1 MVRKQV
7 TLALIAAGVGA
18 GLATGYTHLD
28 TKALSD
34 AYAAT
39 QSAVQVGAATPVAA
53 TAAVNLPDFTAL
65 VERSGAAVVNI
76 STERKGK
83 MGKIDIEGLDEDN
96 PMFEFFKRFGGVPG
110 MPGLTPGPGPQRPPF
125 QARGLGSG
133 FIVTPDGYVITN
145 AHVIDDAEEVTVRLT
160 DRREFIAKVVGAD
173 KRTDIALLKID
184 AKNLPALDIN
194 AKPTLKKGEWVIAIG
209 SPFGFENSV
218 SAGVVSGVQRALPS
232 GQMVPFIQTD
242 VAVNPGHSGGP
253 LLNAAGQ
260 VVGVNSQIYSRS
272 GGYMGL
278 SFAIPVNVAASV
290 ADQLRATGK
299 VQHGR
304 LGIGIQGLTQ
314 GLAQSFGLPDANGA
328 LVGTVEP
335 GTPAAQAGFKTGDII
350 RKIDGVAVVDSTDV
364 TSRVGNTLPGTKMKI
379 EVWRDGKPVELAA
392 TVGTLDDTKV
402 AAAKPESSEARGK
415 LGISVR
421 PLTPEEQKDGAKT
434 GVVVEQVGGAAAR
447 AGIQMGDLI
456 VGVGTTKIK
465 TADELKQQ
473 VDKAGKTVALLIER
487 QGRQIYVPVRIS

>member
-7 TLALIAAGVGA
+7 TVALIAAGIGA
-18 GLATGYTHLD
+18 GLATGYAHLD
-28 TKALSD
+28 SN
-34 AYAAT
+34 AYAAA
-39 QSAVQVGAATPVAA
+39 QPAVQMAAATPVAA
-53 TAAVNLPDFTAL
+53 TAAANLPDFTAL
-65 VERSGAAVVNI
+65 VDRAGAAVVNI
-76 STERKGK
+76 STERRGRT
-83 MGKIDIEGLDEDN
+83 GRVDLEGLDEDH

-110 MPGLTPGPGPQRPPF
+110 MPNATPGPQRPPL

-133 FIVTPDGYVITN
+133 FIVSPDGYVVTN

-160 DRREFIAKVVGAD
+160 DRREFVAKVVGSD

-218 SAGVVSGVQRALPS
+218 SAGVVSGIQRALPS

-242 VAVNPGHSGGP
+242 VAVNPGNSGGP
-253 LLNAAGQ
+253 LLNASGQ

-278 SFAIPVNVAASV
+278 SFAIPVNVVATV
-290 ADQLRATGK
+290 ADQLRTTGK
-299 VQHGR
+299 MQHGR
-304 LGIGIQGLTQ
+304 LGVGIQGLTQ

-328 LVGTVEP
+328 LVGSVET
-335 GTPAAQAGFKTGDII
+335 GSPAAQAGFKTGDVI
-350 RKIDGVAVVDSTDV
+350 RKIDGMAVVDSTDV
-364 TSRVGNTLPGTKMKI
+364 TSRVGNTMPGTKMSI
-379 EVWRDGKPVELAA
+379 EVWREGKPVELAA

-402 AAAKPESSEARGK
+402 AAAKTESTEVRGK
-415 LGISVR
+415 LGVSVR
-421 PLTPEEQKDGAKT
+421 PLTAEEQKDGAKS

-447 AGIQMGDLI
+447 AGIQSGDVI
-456 VGVGTTKIK
+456 VGVGATKIK
-465 TADELKQQ
+465 TAEELKQQ
-473 VDKAGKTVALLIER
+473 VDKAGKNVALLIER
-487 QGRQIYVPVRIS
+487 QGRQIFVPVRIS